1 MVISFITGIGI
12 LLFGTHIM
20 STYFEKICGNK
31 IRKNISK
38 YNNSLI
44 KNSIFGL
51 ILNIFLQSSTASV
64 ALIMGLTGIGVVS
77 LLQSICLIIGS
88 NIGSAIN
95 VFLVAFQEINIIGYF
110 GLLVL
115 VGVVMRL
122 FIKNTTA
129 KNWGMSFCGLGLVF
143 VGLSIMS
150 TASNEFSTSATFI
163 NFFISINNPIVLFLI
178 GLIVSAFINSSLG
191 TTAIIS
197 SIFVTSPDIL
207 SLQNASYVIYAMNI
221 GTCFTLI
228 LIGLT
233 SKNRQSLK
241 SSLAYLIFNCVGA
254 LIFCPLT
261 IYDWITPCTSFLNN
275 PTLQIIFVN
284 LIFNVVTTL
293 IMLPLA
299 KPLTKLLDKIL
310 PNKNEDIP
318 QEISTLTTLGLVQL
332 NTNANNCFNDTCD
345 KLKICIDYVASNET
359 IDLTDIKQNLYNLI
373 DTSKQMNAEL
383 LKIGGELSSEDE
395 NTKIDLNNLFIGI
408 EKTNTNILKLIN
420 SCTYQNKR
428 VNFTQKQLST
438 ITSMKKIVL
447 DNIEDMK
454 VIIHESLMHEKNFND
469 DLLNNILERLEQV
482 INIKIKA
489 KKSII
494 FETVSME
501 NKMKKYSAFL
511 NVINY
516 FEEITTNLTDII
528 LNVLDITNANYNTNE
543 LIESEKK

>member
-12 LLFGTHIM
+12 LLFGIHIM
-20 STYFEKICGNK
+20 STYFEKICGNR
-31 IRKNISK
+31 IRKRIAK
-38 YNNSLI
+38 YDKSI
-44 KNSIFGL
+44 VKNTIFGL
-51 ILNIFLQSSTASV
+51 ILDVFLQSSTASV

-110 GLLVL
+110 GILVL
-115 VGVVMRL
+115 IGIILRL
-122 FIKNTTA
+122 FTKNTTI
-129 KNWGMSFCGLGLVF
+129 KNWGMSLCGLGLVF

-150 TASNEFSTSATFI
+150 DASSELSTSQNFI
-163 NFFISINNPIVLFLI
+163 NFFTSINNPAILFFL

-191 TTAIIS
+191 TTAIIA
-197 SIFVTSPDIL
+197 SIFATSPNLL
-207 SLQNASYVIYAMNI
+207 SLQNASYIIYAMNI

-233 SKNRQSLK
+233 SKNRQSIK
-241 SSLAYLIFNCVGA
+241 SSLSYLIFNCVGA

-284 LIFNVVTTL
+284 LIFNVVTTI

-310 PNKNEDIP
+310 PNKVEEIP
-318 QEISTLTTLGLVQL
+318 QEISTITTLGLVQL
-332 NTNANNCFNDTCD
+332 NSNAINYFDETCD
-345 KLKICIDYVASNET
+345 KLKLSIDYVIKNESC
-359 IDLTDIKQNLYNLI
+359 DLSEFKQSLYNLI

-383 LKIGGELSSEDE
+383 LKIGGELSDEDE
-395 NTKIDLNNLFIGI
+395 STKIDLNNVFIGI

-420 SCTYQNKR
+420 SCTYQNTR
-428 VNFTQKQLST
+428 VNFTQKQLAT

-447 DNIEDMK
+447 ENIDDMK
-454 VIIHESLMHEKNFND
+454 IIIEESLMHEASND
-469 DLLNNILERLEQV
+469 KLLNNVIERLEELV
-482 INIKIKA
+482 KIKIKA

-494 FETVSME
+494 LETVSME
-501 NKMKKYSAFL
+501 NKIKKYSAFL

-516 FEEITTNLTDII
+516 FEEISTNLTDII
-528 LNVLDITNANYNTNE
+528 LNVLDVNANYNTAENVAD
-543 LIESEKK
+543 KK